1 MDELKRKVLLKLRQP
16 IHYTYI
22 SKYILESSEE
32 STLKYLSQLAEEGY
46 IKETKFKG
54 YFEAI

>member
-1 MDELKRKVLLKLRQP
+1 MDDLKKKVLLKLRQP

-22 SKYILESSEE
+22 SKYILEQNEKN
-32 STLKYLSQLAEEGY
+32 TLEYLNILVEEGY

>member
-1 MDELKRKVLLKLRQP
+1 MDELKKKVLSKLRQP

-22 SKYILESSEE
+22 SKYILESNEE
-32 STLKYLSQLAEEGY
+32 YTLKYLTQLVEEGY
-46 IKETKFKG
+46 VKETKFKG